1 MKSNQKTKLTKVPA
15 LEKGLDIL
23 EFFSRSEISYSLS
36 QIAKELSLTVS
47 EIQRPVQYL
56 LQRGYLYRD
65 PSGSFRLSSKLF
77 FIAHHYPSHQRLL
90 SVALPAMKWFT
101 HETEL
106 SVHFSVK
113 QGIDLVII
121 GQIESQT
128 RARITIQNGLSLDL
142 FTTASGK
149 VLLAHLPSEI
159 QKILTSQNKFSPG
172 EKSILQAQIDSILK
186 KGFICSESHYYDGLS
201 DLAVPLIDTATQ
213 TIHGVL
219 ATSWINP
226 RGKSIPQPFIIEKLK
241 ETSQKIVESWS

>member
-1 MKSNQKTKLTKVPA
+1 MKKTNLAEVPA

-23 EFFSRSEISYSLS
+23 EFLSRSEISYSLS
-36 QIAKELSLTVS
+36 QIAKELSRSVS

-65 PSGSFRLSSKLF
+65 PSGSFKLSSKLF

-142 FTTASGK
+142 FTTASGQ
-149 VLLAHLPSEI
+149 VLFAHLPSETRN
-159 QKILTSQNKFSPG
+159 ILISQNKLSPS
-172 EKSILQAQIDSILK
+172 EKSNLQSQIDSILK

-201 DLAVPLIDTATQ
+201 DLAVPLIDTETQ

-241 ETSQKIVESWS
+241 ETSQKIIESWC